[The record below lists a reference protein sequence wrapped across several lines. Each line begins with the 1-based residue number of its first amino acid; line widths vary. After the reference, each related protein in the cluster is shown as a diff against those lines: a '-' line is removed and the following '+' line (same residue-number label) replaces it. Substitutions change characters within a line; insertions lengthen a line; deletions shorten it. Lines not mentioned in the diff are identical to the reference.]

1 MSDHP
6 EVVAAIQAGDVES
19 LRILLTEDPS
29 RSSARDE
36 AGISAIMHALYR
48 RRSDMV
54 DLLLAAG
61 PHLDIFEACSLGRG
75 QVAGELLDQHPG
87 LASEWSADGFTAL
100 HFACF
105 FAHPEIAAALLAR
118 GADPNA
124 AALNPMKVTP
134 LHSAAAA
141 RHLPMLTL
149 LLAQGA
155 SPNVHQQGGWTP
167 LHSAAQQGDKAMAEL
182 LLQHGADRSAR
193 SEDGT
198 TAAEMAQKS
207 GHDEIAKLLE

>member
-105 FAHPEIAAALLAR
+105 FAHPEIAAALLGAWRRSQR
-118 GADPNA
+118 GRTQSHEGDAVAQRRGGAP
-124 AALNPMKVTP
+124 
-134 LHSAAAA
+134 SAHVDSSPRAGRFAERSPA
-141 RHLPMLTL
+141 GRMDSLTL
-149 LLAQGA
+149 RGPAG
-155 SPNVHQQGGWTP
+155 
-167 LHSAAQQGDKAMAEL
+167 
-182 LLQHGADRSAR
+182 R
-193 SEDGT
+193 
-198 TAAEMAQKS
+198 
-207 GHDEIAKLLE
+207 